1 MHLLLIEDDLDLGQA
16 LLQALRTGGFTCEW
30 LRSAADA
37 RRTIQTVQHTARQ
50 TPQQSEQ
57 QGLVYQCVLL
67 DLTLPDGYGLQLL
80 REWRAA
86 GLRTPLIIITA
97 SDALG
102 ERLSGLDDGADDFL
116 VKPFAMP
123 ELIARVHAVTR
134 RAAQQAASLWT
145 LGDLTV
151 DVPRRECRVAGEL
164 VALSPREFDIVV
176 VLARA
181 SGHVVAKHRLAQALA
196 PLGEPVDFN
205 AIEVHMHNLR
215 NKVGNGRV
223 RTVRG
228 VGYQWV
234 AQAGQTG

>member
-16 LLQALRTGGFTCEW
+16 LLQALRTAGFTCEW

-37 RRTIQTVQHTARQ
+37 RRTMQAAKNTA
-50 TPQQSEQ
+50 PHD
-57 QGLVYQCVLL
+57 CVLL
-67 DLTLPDGYGLQLL
+67 DLTLPDGHGLQLL
-80 REWRAA
+80 REWRAG

-102 ERLSGLDDGADDFL
+102 ERLTGLDDGADDFL

-134 RAAQQAASLWT
+134 RAAQQAASLWS

-151 DVPRRECRVAGEL
+151 DVPRRECKVAGEL

-176 VLARA
+176 VLVRA
-181 SGHVVAKHRLAQALA
+181 SGQVVPKHKLAQALA
-196 PLGEPVDFN
+196 PLGDPVDFN

-215 NKVGNGRV
+215 NKVGTGRV

-234 AQAGQTG
+234 AQAAQPGVALPTAPH